1 MPIRSFLDLDV
12 YQRAYKATVIVHKD
26 IIPRLPENEKYDL
39 KDQLSRASKAIPA
52 IIAEGYA
59 RKHHRKDWQKY
70 IDNAIGEA
78 NEMIVHLSLAK
89 DLYPRLVDSKLCD
102 ELIETYNIIG
112 KQLFRLG
119 KSWNA
124 NPSTSSL
131 PDSPPTARPHI
142 LFALPTSLTLKIP
155 GYSSIPIPGN
165 APDVGISPIIQTGV
179 TLLFVFAVLLSLFF
193 LVYGGIRWIV
203 SGGNKEKVAQARQTL
218 TYAVIGLIIVLL
230 SFFIVNVIGG
240 VFGINLLSIPLPEP
254 SCIGSNCIIP

>member
-1 MPIRSFLDLDV
+1 MPTRSFLDLDV

-112 KQLFRLG
+112 NQLFRLG
-119 KSWNA
+119 KA
-124 NPSTSSL
+124 GTLTHPHPHCPTHLPQPALTFSL
-131 PDSPPTARPHI
+131 P
-142 LFALPTSLTLKIP
+142 FQQALRSKFQAIVQFPFQEMPLT
-155 GYSSIPIPGN
+155 
-165 APDVGISPIIQTGV
+165 
-179 TLLFVFAVLLSLFF
+179 
-193 LVYGGIRWIV
+193 
-203 SGGNKEKVAQARQTL
+203 
-218 TYAVIGLIIVLL
+218 
-230 SFFIVNVIGG
+230 
-240 VFGINLLSIPLPEP
+240 
-254 SCIGSNCIIP
+254 

>member
-12 YQRAYKATVIVHKD
+12 YQRAYKAAVIVHKE
-26 IIPRLPENEKYDL
+26 IIPKLPDNEKYDL
-39 KDQLSRASKAIPA
+39 KSQLSRACKAIPA

-119 KSWNA
+119 KSWNSA
-124 NPSTSSL
+124 PSSSH
-131 PDSPPTARPHI
+131 PDSRLTSHI
-142 LFALPTSLTLKIP
+142 LTPLALTVP
-155 GYSSIPIPGN
+155 GASPITAPGN
-165 APDVGISPIIQTGV
+165 VPNVGISPILQTV
-179 TLLFVFAVLLSLFF
+179 ITLLFVFAIFLSLFF
-193 LVYGGIRWIV
+193 LIYGGINFIT
-203 SGGNKEKVAQARQTL
+203 SGGDKQKVAAARLRL
-218 TYAVIGLIIVLL
+218 TYAVVGLIIVLL
-230 SFFIVNVIGG
+230 SFFIVNVIGAI
-240 VFGINLLSIPLPEP
+240 FGIQLLSVP
-254 SCIGSNCIIP
+254 GSSPVCVGANCILP